1 MPGRN
6 PEVRISACGG
16 AGISDHCVSE
26 PVGRHFAVRDIPP
39 KLPTNWISCP
49 RDKALSKVGVQPGN
63 FLFKIDQLLAAG
75 HEGQQFFA
83 ADVLLIVRADAAAPL
98 QDRESVTD
106 HMGMMHIVRDEND
119 ADSAR
124 LRFDCPASALMRQT
138 G

>member
-1 MPGRN
+1 
-6 PEVRISACGG
+6 
-16 AGISDHCVSE
+16 
-26 PVGRHFAVRDIPP
+26 
-39 KLPTNWISCP
+39 
-49 RDKALSKVGVQPGN
+49 
-63 FLFKIDQLLAAG
+63 
-75 HEGQQFFA
+75 
-83 ADVLLIVRADAAAPL
+83 L